1 MAYLYLIELA
11 TPLPGTNARFYLG
24 STIDLARRLEQHR
37 TGRGS
42 PMLRRAL
49 ELGIP
54 YKAIT
59 WREYRQEAR
68 ARRTEARLK
77 RWHSNTRARAYM
89 LRNGATTMAQ
99 GRSLTIAEKPQ
110 DNSYANRPF

>member
-11 TPLPGTNARFYLG
+11 APLPGTNARFYLG
-24 STIDLARRLEQHR
+24 STNDLARRLEQHR
-37 TGRGS
+37 TGKGS

-54 YKAIT
+54 YKSIT
-59 WREYRQEAR
+59 WRAYCYEAR

-89 LRNGATTMAQ
+89 LKNGAK
-99 GRSLTIAEKPQ
+99 TIAEAPP
-110 DNSYANRPF
+110 AAPFNPW